1 MRALAGQG
9 TWNLDELVMQEL
21 CLNDER
27 LRPYPGFK
35 GLPCAAGHA
44 ATGPAQRAHP
54 GSREFSRKDRYPAPL
69 INAHSN
75 SHHANPHSAWRYARR
90 YIGQPFQHTL
100 DH

>member
-1 MRALAGQG
+1 MCPAAGQLISGASATGARTRDGEHDLEALMRALAGQG

-44 ATGPAQRAHP
+44 ATGPA
-54 GSREFSRKDRYPAPL
+54 
-69 INAHSN
+69 
-75 SHHANPHSAWRYARR
+75 
-90 YIGQPFQHTL
+90 
-100 DH
+100 